1 MAENEKRK
9 RKYTSGCNLSSATQR
24 RVPRTRNETKEN
36 KISLKPAKTMTLQS
50 LSERQLLSIS
60 AEAEVEAE
68 AEEICRVSASGRP

>member
-1 MAENEKRK
+1 
-9 RKYTSGCNLSSATQR
+9 
-24 RVPRTRNETKEN
+24 
-36 KISLKPAKTMTLQS
+36 MTLQS